1 MNWSCEINRQTAQ
14 GGGYVEALGVARV
27 FYTSCLVP
35 SRHLFQFS
43 LRGGRFMKRRFG
55 ALILAAAMGGC
66 MSTNNSTPS
75 GAEPTVRAA
84 GPYGVPAIPGVT
96 GPYGEPVQPIAPYN
110 PSPFMSAR
118 QANTMMSQ
126 SVPLTYVNTDQ
137 GVVLAAAQ
145 MPNMPQ
151 MPTMPPGMPQMPMP
165 PGGMISPPGVPFG
178 PGMPGGGMMPP
189 PPGMQISDGS
199 NSIMLPRGNSGG
211 FSGMNAGAAPPGM
224 QGPGGVT
231 MPPGAMQFM
240 PGGPFPGGRPPGAVA
255 AIGALTGNGPG
266 QGQGYSVGRTQVR
279 FVGPSGMKI
288 AWLTQGPDGKPTYS
302 APMVEAPGRYNF
314 LQASIYR
321 LKLSG
326 IEKRPGLEVYPT
338 LEVVP
343 CNHKTEAFLAHSA
356 VPLQFT
362 DEDFQEVAEGKYLVK
377 VIYLPDPQFQEL
389 AAAGTDEIVSTRL
402 EPGADP
408 ILEAQRRG
416 CILLVIR
423 MGNVDQEAPNTPA
436 LDNPGQHG
444 GMPGMMPPGMGPP
457 GMMAMPGMMPPGMM
471 LPGMMPPGMM
481 PPGMT
486 PPGMMPP
493 GMAGPGPGPGG
504 SAGGPSIPPY
514 LRSGSGLPGVPAS
527 SPVPGGTPSVP
538 TSSAIPLAPSG
549 ATVTPTS
556 QLPQPP
562 DFHPIGASPTL
573 PSAWPVSAPAMPAGS
588 ANQGGSGGSH

>member
-1 MNWSCEINRQTAQ
+1 
-14 GGGYVEALGVARV
+14 
-27 FYTSCLVP
+27 
-35 SRHLFQFS
+35 
-43 LRGGRFMKRRFG
+43 MKRRFG
-55 ALILAAAMGGC
+55 ALVLAAAMGGC
-66 MSTNNSTPS
+66 MSTNHSTPS
-75 GAEPTVRAA
+75 GGEPTVRAA
-84 GPYGVPAIPGVT
+84 GPYGVPGIPGVT
-96 GPYGEPVQPIAPYN
+96 GPYGEPVLPIAPYN
-110 PSPFMSAR
+110 PSAFMSAR

-126 SVPLTYVNTDQ
+126 SVPLTYVNTDK

-145 MPNMPQ
+145 LPNMPQ
-151 MPTMPPGMPQMPMP
+151 MPGMPPGMQQMPMP

-178 PGMPGGGMMPP
+178 PGMPGGGMMTPP
-189 PPGMQISDGS
+189 
-199 NSIMLPRGNSGG
+199 
-211 FSGMNAGAAPPGM
+211 SGMNAAAGPPSM
-224 QGPGGVT
+224 QGPGGMM
-231 MPPGAMQFM
+231 MPPGAMQYM

-255 AIGALTGNGPG
+255 AIGALSGNGPG
-266 QGQGYSVGRTQVR
+266 QGYPVGRTQVR

-288 AWLTQGPDGKPTYS
+288 SWLTQGPDGKPTYS

-321 LKLSG
+321 LKLTS
-326 IEKRPGLEVYPT
+326 IDKRPGLEVYPT

-343 CNHKTEAFLAHSA
+343 GNQKTEAFLAHSA

-416 CILLVIR
+416 SILLVIR

-444 GMPGMMPPGMGPP
+444 AMPGMMPPGMMPP

-471 LPGMMPPGMM
+471 PPGMMPPGMM
-481 PPGMT
+481 PPGMM

-493 GMAGPGPGPGG
+493 GMAGPGPVPGG

-514 LRSGSGLPGVPAS
+514 LRGGSGLPSVPAT
-527 SPVPGGTPSVP
+527 SPVPDGTGPAPSVP
-538 TSSAIPLAPSG
+538 STPAFPPAHSSSNVA
-549 ATVTPTS
+549 PTS

-562 DFHPIGASPTL
+562 DFRPISGVPAL
-573 PSAWPVSAPAMPAGS
+573 PSAWPVSAPALPAGLT
-588 ANQGGSGGSH
+588 NQSSSGGSR

>member
-1 MNWSCEINRQTAQ
+1 
-14 GGGYVEALGVARV
+14 
-27 FYTSCLVP
+27 
-35 SRHLFQFS
+35 
-43 LRGGRFMKRRFG
+43 MKRRLG
-55 ALILAAAMGGC
+55 ALVLAAAMGGC
-66 MSTNNSTPS
+66 MSTNHSPPT
-75 GAEPTVRAA
+75 GEPTVRAA
-84 GPYGVPAIPGVT
+84 GPYGAPAIPGVT

-110 PSPFMSAR
+110 PSAFMSAR

-126 SVPLTYVNTDQ
+126 SVPLTYVNTDK

-151 MPTMPPGMPQMPMP
+151 MPGMPPGMQQMPMP
-165 PGGMISPPGVPFG
+165 PAGMISPPGVPFG

-189 PPGMQISDGS
+189 PPGSQISDGS
-199 NSIMLPRGNSGG
+199 NSMLLPRGTLGT
-211 FSGMNAGAAPPGM
+211 FSGMNVAAAPPSM
-224 QGPGGVT
+224 QGPGGVM
-231 MPPGAMQFM
+231 MPPGAMQYM
-240 PGGPFPGGRPPGAVA
+240 PGGGPFPGGRPPGAVA

-266 QGQGYSVGRTQVR
+266 QGQGYAIGRTQVR

-288 AWLTQGPDGKPTYS
+288 AWLTQGQDGKPTYS

-321 LKLSG
+321 LKLSS
-326 IEKRPGLEVYPT
+326 IDKRPGLEVYPT

-343 CNHKTEAFLAHSA
+343 GNHKTEAFLAHSA

-416 CILLVIR
+416 SILLVIR

-436 LDNPGQHG
+436 LDNPGQQG
-444 GMPGMMPPGMGPP
+444 GMSGMMPPGMMPP

-471 LPGMMPPGMM
+471 PPGMMPPGMM
-481 PPGMT
+481 APGMM

-504 SAGGPSIPPY
+504 AAGGPSIPPY
-514 LRSGSGLPGVPAS
+514 LRGGSGLPSVPPT
-527 SPVPGGTPSVP
+527 SPVPGGIAPAPSVP
-538 TSSAIPLAPSG
+538 GIPAIPPTPSG
-549 ATVTPTS
+549 STVAPTS
-556 QLPQPP
+556 RLPAAA
-562 DFHPIGASPTL
+562 DFRPNSGVPAL
-573 PSAWPVSAPAMPAGS
+573 PSAWPVSAPATPAGLAS
-588 ANQGGSGGSH
+588 QNGIGGSR